1 MRLRSGASG
10 NGPGM
15 CMFPLSPS
23 FKLADTATTPAE
35 LEGLVF
41 GTVPDCACGIRDG
54 EEPATQELG
63 ELPDKDGL
71 D

>member
-15 CMFPLSPS
+15 CIFPFSPS
-23 FKLADTATTPAE
+23 FKLADTATIAE
-35 LEGLVF
+35 FDGLVS
-41 GTVPDCACGIRDG
+41 GPAPDCACGICDG